1 MEVRS
6 VRRVGS
12 VKVKVTLRNSEEPD
26 RKEELE
32 MVVDTGAI
40 YSLVPRHILENIGI
54 RALER
59 RVFTLANGER
69 IERGFGGAL
78 RLKTG
83 EDMLQL
89 YLERKKIIQR

>member
-1 MEVRS
+1 VN
-6 VRRVGS
+6 
-12 VKVKVTLRNSEEPD
+12 VKVTLRNSEEPD

-54 RALER
+54 RPLER
-59 RVFTLANGER
+59 GVFTLVNGER

-78 RLKTG
+78 RLKRG
-83 EDMLQL
+83 GGMLQL
-89 YLERKKIIQR
+89 YLERKKINACLA